1 LDPCVTETAILVGG
15 TAPLRVEASFA
26 RGAQAFLRHAS
37 AGRGAGGRAVEY
49 RLLDD
54 GGDPARAL
62 AATRSLVERE
72 GAFALFGTVGTAS
85 ALAVRPYLTAAGVPH
100 AFPASGASGLAGLR
114 PTFRAEGRILGS
126 FVARTRPRA
135 LLGVLHGADAEG
147 RELLAGL
154 REGVAGTRV
163 RVLARP
169 LDAAVGPEG
178 QIAELEEAGAGVVAL
193 LLPRATAAAA
203 AAAATAPLLLTAD
216 AAAGGQW
223 PAGAVA
229 ISWAKDP
236 ADPRWRDDEALR
248 PYRSLLRGRG
258 LAHVQGMA
266 AAYELVRLLRG
277 LGPEPTRAA
286 LAARLARTTSAAN
299 PFLLPGVVV
308 RTGPGDS
315 VPVDA
320 AGLRRSTGTGWRALG
335 GLWRDRGR

>member
-1 LDPCVTETAILVGG
+1 VN
-15 TAPLRVEASFA
+15 A
-26 RGAQAFLRHAS
+26 RG
-37 AGRGAGGRAVEY
+37 GVGGRAVAY

-62 AATRSLVERE
+62 AATRALVERD
-72 GAFALFGTVGTAS
+72 GVFAVFGSIGTAS
-85 ALAVRPYLTAAGVPH
+85 ALAVRPSLAGAGVPYV
-100 AFPASGASGLAGLR
+100 FPASGASGLAGLR
-114 PTFRAEGRILGS
+114 PTFRAEGRILGA

-154 REGVAGTRV
+154 REGVARTRV

-169 LDAAVGPEG
+169 LDAAPGPVA
-178 QIAELEEAGAGVVAL
+178 QLAELEAAGADVVAL
-193 LLPRATAAAA
+193 LVTRATAAAA
-203 AAAATAPLLLTAD
+203 AAAATVPLLLTAD
-216 AAAGGQW
+216 AAAAGRW

-258 LAHVQGMA
+258 LPHVQGMA

-277 LGPEPTRAA
+277 LGPEPTRAT
-286 LAARLARTTSAAN
+286 LVARLARTTSAAN

-308 RTGPGDS
+308 RTGPGDA

-320 AGLRRSTGTGWRALG
+320 AGLRLSTGTGWRALG
-335 GLWRDRGR
+335 GLWRDRAR